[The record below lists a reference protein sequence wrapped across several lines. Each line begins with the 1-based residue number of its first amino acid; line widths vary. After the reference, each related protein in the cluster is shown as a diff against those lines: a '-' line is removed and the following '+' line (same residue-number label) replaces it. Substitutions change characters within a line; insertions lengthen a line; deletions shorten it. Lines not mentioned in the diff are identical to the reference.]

1 MKISVI
7 GMGYVGLSNAAML
20 STKYDVICHDIDE
33 SKLESI
39 ERRRSPIKDKLI
51 SEFFKTKKLKLKTSI
66 KIDSEISQSDFI
78 IISTPTNF
86 QTSTNMFNTISVDK
100 ILKKL
105 SIMKSNSII
114 IIKSTLP
121 VGYTAQVNK
130 RFKNLKIYFSPEFL
144 REGRAL
150 YDNLFPSRIIIG
162 NKDKYSLKFVTII
175 KSVVQKKNIKT
186 IYMPSTEAESVKL
199 FSNSYLAAR
208 VAFFNE
214 LDSFCLGTNLNP
226 KSIIVGVSSDP
237 RIGEGYNNPSF
248 GFGGYCLPKD
258 TKQLHSS
265 FGRIPDALIKSLTL
279 SNYQRKQFIVN
290 DILKHK
296 EKNIGIYMLAMK
308 KDSDNFR
315 ESSIIDI
322 IRLLKRNGRNVFIY
336 EPLIKDKK
344 SIFGCPIINNFDL
357 FIKKIK
363 LIVTNRA
370 SKKLNKVS
378 NVLYTRDIFGEN

>member
-7 GMGYVGLSNAAML
+7 GMGYVGLSNAIML
-20 STKYDVICHDIDE
+20 STKHNVLCCDIDE

-39 ERRRSPIKDKLI
+39 EKRSSPIKDKLI
-51 SEFFKTKKLKLKTSI
+51 SEFFKNKKLKLKTGI
-66 KIDSEISQSDFI
+66 KIDSEVSQSDFI

-86 QTSTNMFNTISVDK
+86 HTSTNMFDTKSIDK
-100 ILKKL
+100 ILKRL
-105 SIMKSNSII
+105 SMMKSTSII

-121 VGYTAQVNK
+121 VGYTAQVNS
-130 RFKNLKIYFSPEFL
+130 RFKDLKIYFSPEFL
-144 REGRAL
+144 REGLAL

-162 NKDKYSLKFVTII
+162 NKDKYSLKFVNII
-175 KSVVQKKNIKT
+175 KSVVQKRNLKI
-186 IYMPSTEAESVKL
+186 IYMSSTEAESVKL

-214 LDSFCLGTNLNP
+214 LDSYCIGNNLDP

-258 TKQLHSS
+258 TKQLRSS
-265 FGRIPDALIKSLTL
+265 FGQIPNSLVRSLTL
-279 SNYQRKQFIVN
+279 SNLQRKQFVVS

-322 IRLLKRNGRNVFIY
+322 IRLLKKNGRNIFIH
-336 EPLIKDKK
+336 EPLLKDKK
-344 SIFGCPIINNFDL
+344 TIFGCSIINNFDL
-357 FIKKIK
+357 FIKKTN

-378 NVLYTRDIFGEN
+378 NRVYTRDIFGEN

>member
-7 GMGYVGLSNAAML
+7 GMGYVGLSNATML
-20 STKYDVICHDIDE
+20 STKHDVLCCDIDE

-39 ERRRSPIKDKLI
+39 EKRSSPIKDKLI
-51 SEFFKTKKLKLKTSI
+51 SEFFKNKKLKLKTGI
-66 KIDSEISQSDFI
+66 KIDSEVSQSDFI

-86 QTSTNMFNTISVDK
+86 HTSTNMFDTKSIDK
-100 ILKKL
+100 ILKRL
-105 SIMKSNSII
+105 SMMKSTSII

-121 VGYTAQVNK
+121 VGYTAQVNS
-130 RFKNLKIYFSPEFL
+130 RFKDLKIYFSPEFL
-144 REGRAL
+144 REGLAL

-162 NKDKYSLKFVTII
+162 NKDKYSLKFVNII
-175 KSVVQKKNIKT
+175 KSVVQKRNLKI
-186 IYMPSTEAESVKL
+186 IYMSSTEAESVKL

-214 LDSFCLGTNLNP
+214 LDSYCIGNNLDP

-258 TKQLHSS
+258 TKQLRSS
-265 FGRIPDALIKSLTL
+265 FGQIPNSLVRSLTL
-279 SNYQRKQFIVN
+279 SNLQRKQFVVS

-322 IRLLKRNGRNVFIY
+322 IRLLKKNGRNIFIH
-336 EPLIKDKK
+336 EPLLKDKK
-344 SIFGCPIINNFDL
+344 TIFGCSIINNFDL
-357 FIKKIK
+357 FIKKTN

-378 NVLYTRDIFGEN
+378 NRVYTRDIFGEN

>member
-1 MKISVI
+1 MKISVL
-7 GMGYVGLSNAAML
+7 GMGYVGLSNAVML

-39 ERRRSPIKDKLI
+39 EKRRSPIKDKLI
-51 SEFFKTKKLKLKTSI
+51 SEFLKNKKLKLRTSI
-66 KIDSEISQSDFI
+66 KINTEISQSDFI

-86 QTSTNMFNTISVDK
+86 QISTNMFDTNSIDK
-100 ILKKL
+100 ILRKL
-105 SIMKSNSII
+105 STMKSSSII

-121 VGYTAQVNK
+121 VGYTAQINN

-162 NKDKYSLKFVTII
+162 NKDKHSLKFVTII
-175 KSVVQKKNIKT
+175 KSVVQKRNIKT

-214 LDSFCLGTNLNP
+214 LDSYCLGNKLDP
-226 KSIIVGVSSDP
+226 KSIISGVSSDP
-237 RIGEGYNNPSF
+237 RIGKGYNNPSF

-265 FGRIPDALIKSLTL
+265 
-279 SNYQRKQFIVN
+279 
-290 DILKHK
+290 
-296 EKNIGIYMLAMK
+296 
-308 KDSDNFR
+308 
-315 ESSIIDI
+315 
-322 IRLLKRNGRNVFIY
+322 
-336 EPLIKDKK
+336 
-344 SIFGCPIINNFDL
+344 
-357 FIKKIK
+357 
-363 LIVTNRA
+363 
-370 SKKLNKVS
+370 
-378 NVLYTRDIFGEN
+378 

>member
-1 MKISVI
+1 MKISVL
-7 GMGYVGLSNAAML
+7 GMGYVGLSNAIML
-20 STKYDVICHDIDE
+20 SVKHEVICHDIDQ

-39 ERRRSPIKDKLI
+39 KRRTSPIKDKLI
-51 SEFFKTKKLKLKTSI
+51 SEFFKNKKLKLKTSI
-66 KIDSEISQSDFI
+66 KINCEISQSDFI

-86 QTSTNMFNTISVDK
+86 ETSTNMFDTNSIDK

-105 SIMKSNSII
+105 SIMKSSSII

-121 VGYTAQVNK
+121 VGYTAHVNN

-162 NKDKYSLKFVTII
+162 NKDKYSMKFVTII
-175 KSVVQKKNIKT
+175 RSVLQKRNIKT
-186 IYMPSTEAESVKL
+186 IYMSSTEAESVKL

-214 LDSFCLGTNLNP
+214 LDSYCLGNNLDP

-237 RIGEGYNNPSF
+237 RIGEDYNNPSF

-265 FGRIPDALIKSLTL
+265 FGQIPDALIKSLTL
-279 SNYQRKQFIVN
+279 SNLQRKQFIVS

-296 EKNIGIYMLAMK
+296 AKNIGIYMLAMK

-322 IRLLKRNGRNVFIY
+322 IRQLKKNGRNVFIH

-344 SIFGCPIINNFDL
+344 SIFGCPIVNNFDL
-357 FIKKIK
+357 FIKKTK

-378 NVLYTRDIFGEN
+378 NKVYTRDIFGEN